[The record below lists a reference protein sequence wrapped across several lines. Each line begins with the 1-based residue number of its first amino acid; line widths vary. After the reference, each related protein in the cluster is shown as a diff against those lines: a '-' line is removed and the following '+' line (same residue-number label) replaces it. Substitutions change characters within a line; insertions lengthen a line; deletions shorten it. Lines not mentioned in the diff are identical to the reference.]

1 MGTVSAGPERVAG
14 IALPVLWGSLAFVAG
29 DAVAGALD
37 GRSEAVRTVAGAL
50 GWVLWCAG
58 LVATLV
64 PRTTSLTAA
73 RFLVPAGLPVVAW
86 AVWAAGDAGALE
98 VVAVTAAAAAA
109 TLVLTPWIGH
119 RFVNGSSYGDERR
132 YPLRAPLPVLAGPL
146 EVVWLAAVL
155 GVTTGPLLLAA
166 QQWVAG
172 AAALL
177 LGWPVAAGAVRAAH
191 QLARRWVVLVPAGI
205 VVHDPMVL
213 VDTLLVQRADLARVG
228 LAEVGTD
235 ATDLTLGAAGLAV
248 EIELRDAV
256 DVLPLAHQRGRRL
269 GGAAS
274 DATVDTPLGRTLE
287 VRKVMVTPTR
297 PGALLHDA
305 GTRRLPI
312 G

>member
-1 MGTVSAGPERVAG
+1 MATVSTAPERVAG
-14 IALPVLWGSLAFVAG
+14 VALPVLWASLAFVAG
-29 DAVAGALD
+29 DAVATALAPH
-37 GRSEAVRTVAGAL
+37 SASVRTVAATGMWAL
-50 GWVLWCAG
+50 WSAG

-64 PRTTSLTAA
+64 PRTTSLTVA

-86 AVWAAGDAGALE
+86 TVWVAGDAGPLE
-98 VVAVTAAAAAA
+98 VLAVTAAAAA
-109 TLVLTPWIGH
+109 TTVVLTPWIGH

-146 EVVWLAAVL
+146 ELVWVVTVVGVAA
-155 GVTTGPLLLAA
+155 GPLLLASE
-166 QQWVAG
+166 QWVAG
-172 AAALL
+172 ALALVLGWAVAAL
-177 LGWPVAAGAVRAAH
+177 GGRAAH

-205 VVHDPMVL
+205 VVHDPMAL

-248 EIELRDAV
+248 EIELREAT

-269 GGAAS
+269 GGDGVGEA
-274 DATVDTPLGRTLE
+274 VETPLGRTLE
-287 VRKVMVTPTR
+287 VHKVMVTPTR
-297 PGALLHDA
+297 PGALLHA
-305 GTRRLPI
+305 AAQRRLPI